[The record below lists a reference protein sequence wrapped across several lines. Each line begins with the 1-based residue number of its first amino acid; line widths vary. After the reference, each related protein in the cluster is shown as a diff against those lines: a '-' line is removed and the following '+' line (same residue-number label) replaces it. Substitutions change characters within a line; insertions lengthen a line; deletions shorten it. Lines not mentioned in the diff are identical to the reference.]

1 MRLKTSIFVSALLR
15 QTNARGGFG
24 TILNKGAE
32 EAGAI
37 FILHVKAR
45 NQNDLYGP
53 APQSFFDDENSGDRL
68 FELLGS
74 DLTEQDIAARIRSQL
89 QFDPDCW
96 IVELEHPDMLDGVVL
111 ANDD

>member
-15 QTNARGGFG
+15 QTSANGGFG

-37 FILHVKAR
+37 FIVHVKAR
-45 NQNDLYGP
+45 DQADFYGP
-53 APQSFFDDENSGDRL
+53 APQSFFYNENSGDRL

-74 DLTEQDIAARIRSQL
+74 NLNEHDVAGRIRSQL
-89 QFDPDCW
+89 SFDPDCW
-96 IVELEHPDMLDGVVL
+96 IVELELSGRLEGVTL
-111 ANDD
+111 ASDE